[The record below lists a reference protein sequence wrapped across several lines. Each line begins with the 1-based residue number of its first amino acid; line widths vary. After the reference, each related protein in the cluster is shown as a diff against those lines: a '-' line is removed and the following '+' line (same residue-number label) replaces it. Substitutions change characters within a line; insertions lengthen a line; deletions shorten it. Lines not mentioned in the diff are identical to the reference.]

1 MILIITGPP
10 AAGKS
15 TVGPIIAGQLERC
28 AVIDVDL
35 VRAMIVQPHVSPW
48 LSEEGLSQLRLGAE
62 NASALARNFVN
73 AGFDVVILDVLTD
86 ETAQT
91 YRQKLRNVEH
101 MIVLLI
107 PSVEESL
114 RRNQER
120 GQFLTDDEVRI
131 LYDWEAMLLEIDV
144 RIDNTYMPVEKL
156 AKQLSLLFNEQR

>member
-35 VRAMIVQPHVSPW
+35 VRAMVVQPHVAPW

-86 ETAQT
+86 ETAQ
-91 YRQKLRNVEH
+91 
-101 MIVLLI
+101 I
-107 PSVEESL
+107 
-114 RRNQER
+114 
-120 GQFLTDDEVRI
+120 
-131 LYDWEAMLLEIDV
+131 
-144 RIDNTYMPVEKL
+144 
-156 AKQLSLLFNEQR
+156 